1 MARARKAARRTAGH
15 GNESDRTVGRKAAS
29 GKRGARSG
37 APTGG
42 RNDALLR
49 APGSGGGRGD
59 AIQVLRRQHDEA
71 RKLFQALAVAQ
82 GDARRTT
89 FLRLADALAAHATVE
104 ERLLYPE
111 LSRLGETGDLTRD
124 AVEEHL
130 DMKRLLADMLETRLS
145 DEVFDAKC
153 RVLEDEVTRH
163 VAEEEAILLP
173 RAQKLVGR
181 QRMAELGAEIERTF
195 DELMQHEP
203 RRNLPREAE
212 GAPVLH

>member
-1 MARARKAARRTAGH
+1 MTRARKAARRTAGR
-15 GNESDRTVGRKAAS
+15 GNDSDRTVGRKPAS
-29 GKRGARSG
+29 GKRGAKAG
-37 APTGG
+37 AAAGG
-42 RNDALLR
+42 RNDAR
-49 APGSGGGRGD
+49 RPPGAAGGRGD
-59 AIQVLRRQHDEA
+59 AIQVLRRQHDEN
-71 RKLFQALAVAQ
+71 RKLFQDLAVAQ

-130 DMKRLLADMLETRLS
+130 VMKRLLADMLETRLS

-173 RAQKLVGR
+173 RAQRLVGR
-181 QRMAELGAEIERTF
+181 ERMTELGAEIERTF
-195 DELMQHEP
+195 GELMQHEP

-212 GAPVLH
+212 GAPFLH

>member
-1 MARARKAARRTAGH
+1 
-15 GNESDRTVGRKAAS
+15 
-29 GKRGARSG
+29 
-37 APTGG
+37 
-42 RNDALLR
+42 
-49 APGSGGGRGD
+49 
-59 AIQVLRRQHDEA
+59 VLKRQHDET
-71 RKLFQALAVAQ
+71 RKLFQDLAEAG
-82 GDARRTT
+82 GDARRAT

-111 LSRLGETGDLTRD
+111 LSHHEETGDLARD

-130 DMKRLLADMLETRLS
+130 VAKRLLADMLENQLP

-163 VAEEEAILLP
+163 VEEEEAVLLP
-173 RAQKLVGR
+173 RAEKLVGR
-181 QRMAELGAEIERTF
+181 ERMTELGQEIERTF
-195 DELMQHEP
+195 GELMQHEP